1 MSRSQVGRLSGRVAH
16 RVLRMPHLSTG
27 GGLPRRRGLTLME
40 LVVVMA
46 ILVALASILVPIF
59 PSMLER
65 AHRSTQATNAS
76 ELTKAIQLYLSTNG
90 SLNGCDLLTD
100 GTTVIDY
107 LPAVSTTSTMLSGDN
122 AGGVANYLGYT
133 QARGGYV
140 SAGKLSTNAFNALN
154 GAGITNAYPLA
165 LEKSAA
171 GTTTNGDTWQPTFN
185 PYPDGVA
192 TKGPTTLTTSTEVVY
207 VNGSGVLQAHLASP
221 SILQE
226 ANANAKLTGQQFVMF
241 GLGQYCSAVGTAMA
255 SAPYNFPNDAQHENP
270 NQVYE
275 RFGLIFQVEDASGNA
290 LPAAVFLGAVAIESN
305 FLLGTDKMEESYSQ
319 NIQQVTAPNAGPGE

>member
-133 QARGGYV
+133 QACGGYV

-165 LEKSAA
+165 LWRRPQRAR
-171 GTTTNGDTWQPTFN
+171 QPTETHGN
-185 PYPDGVA
+185 PR
-192 TKGPTTLTTSTEVVY
+192 LTRTRT
-207 VNGSGVLQAHLASP
+207 
-221 SILQE
+221 
-226 ANANAKLTGQQFVMF
+226 
-241 GLGQYCSAVGTAMA
+241 
-255 SAPYNFPNDAQHENP
+255 
-270 NQVYE
+270 
-275 RFGLIFQVEDASGNA
+275 A
-290 LPAAVFLGAVAIESN
+290 LPLR
-305 FLLGTDKMEESYSQ
+305 DR
-319 NIQQVTAPNAGPGE
+319 PR